1 MGKVSHL
8 HVCVTGCHDRE
19 FLKSSLSSL
28 PSSLSALDP
37 WCFSVGLCGDIL
49 TVLTNW
55 LWPSPL
61 GPRWLTV
68 LLLPST
74 DGIGLVPRKTSLVL
88 CVLRV
93 PTIFFL
99 TVDRFNSRRKSNFL
113 VHTEKLREHWMF
125 YIPGVTKY
133 CYLSLGGDAGEPN

>member
-19 FLKSSLSSL
+19 FLYPSVLSFLFSLCSGPMMFLCRSLWWHSHRPNKLTLTLSS
-28 PSSLSALDP
+28 
-37 WCFSVGLCGDIL
+37 
-49 TVLTNW
+49 
-55 LWPSPL
+55 L

-68 LLLPST
+68 LLLPSA

-133 CYLSLGGDAGEPN
+133 CYLSLGGDAGEPD